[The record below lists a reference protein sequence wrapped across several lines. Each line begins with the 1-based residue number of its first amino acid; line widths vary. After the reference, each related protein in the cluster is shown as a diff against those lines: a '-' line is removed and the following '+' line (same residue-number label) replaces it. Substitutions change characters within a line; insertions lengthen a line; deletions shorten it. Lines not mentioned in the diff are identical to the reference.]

1 MKISLNWLN
10 DYLESELESE
20 EISEILTNIG
30 LEVEKIL
37 PYETIK
43 GGLDGIYAGKVLTC
57 SKHPNA
63 DRLKVTTIDMGGK
76 EILEIVC
83 GAPNIDKGQ
92 IVPVAKVG
100 SKIYT
105 NDGDEIKIKKSKIRD
120 VVSNGMVC
128 AEDEIG
134 LGNSHDGIMI
144 LDKDIIPGTPLSQ
157 IFKIKKDNI
166 FEIGLTP
173 NRCDAMSHYGVARDL
188 KAYLDLNNIK
198 SRITLPSTGNF
209 ESIPL
214 DENFRITIDDNIKC
228 PFYSGLIIKNIKV
241 SNSSKNIQD
250 KLMSIGLKPINNVVD
265 ITNYVMHEIGQPLHA
280 FDFDKIDNISV
291 KSLKSNTEFKTLDQ
305 SIIKLN
311 NEDLMICSNDR
322 PLCLAGIYGGFD
334 SGVND
339 STTNIFLESAI
350 FDSISIRKSSKR
362 HQLYTDASYRYER
375 GVDPEKVIY
384 ALKRAANIIK
394 EDNPE
399 CIISD
404 IIIEDNLK
412 LNDKS
417 IYLRYKR
424 LDDIIGKQISKE
436 NITQI
441 LNSLDFEIKGHSE
454 DGLNLISPQYRHDVT
469 REIDVIEEILRV
481 YGYNNVEIGS
491 KLTINMPKSIGNNI
505 GKNESLISNQLIGIG
520 FNEVINNSICSPSE
534 NKKYDNKSV
543 NIINPQ
549 GVELSN
555 LRLSLIPNLLE
566 TIKHNINRQNRNIK
580 IFEFGKVYH
589 EKDKSYTESNELIIG
604 LTGEVFDEN
613 WMTEFDTKNNYYFL
627 KGVISNILNSI
638 GIINF
643 TFNLV
648 EDDLYHFKNE
658 IKKGKLN
665 IGSIG
670 ELGSSYLKEF
680 SIDQKIFICNLKL
693 DLIKSTSNKVKY
705 SEISKYPSSR
715 RDISMI
721 LDNEVS
727 FDQIKK
733 LSFDLENKV
742 LKDVNLF
749 DEYKD
754 SKIGKGKKSFAI
766 SFIFNDSKKT
776 LTDQLIDKIMAKLI
790 KGFVDDFKAEIRD
803 K

>member
-1 MKISLNWLN
+1 
-10 DYLESELESE
+10 
-20 EISEILTNIG
+20 
-30 LEVEKIL
+30 
-37 PYETIK
+37 
-43 GGLDGIYAGKVLTC
+43 
-57 SKHPNA
+57 
-63 DRLKVTTIDMGGK
+63 
-76 EILEIVC
+76 
-83 GAPNIDKGQ
+83 
-92 IVPVAKVG
+92 
-100 SKIYT
+100 
-105 NDGDEIKIKKSKIRD
+105 
-120 VVSNGMVC
+120 
-128 AEDEIG
+128 
-134 LGNSHDGIMI
+134 
-144 LDKDIIPGTPLSQ
+144 
-157 IFKIKKDNI
+157 
-166 FEIGLTP
+166 
-173 NRCDAMSHYGVARDL
+173 
-188 KAYLDLNNIK
+188 
-198 SRITLPSTGNF
+198 
-209 ESIPL
+209 
-214 DENFRITIDDNIKC
+214 
-228 PFYSGLIIKNIKV
+228 
-241 SNSSKNIQD
+241 
-250 KLMSIGLKPINNVVD
+250 
-265 ITNYVMHEIGQPLHA
+265 
-280 FDFDKIDNISV
+280 
-291 KSLKSNTEFKTLDQ
+291 
-305 SIIKLN
+305 
-311 NEDLMICSNDR
+311 
-322 PLCLAGIYGGFD
+322 
-334 SGVND
+334 
-339 STTNIFLESAI
+339 
-350 FDSISIRKSSKR
+350 
-362 HQLYTDASYRYER
+362 
-375 GVDPEKVIY
+375 
-384 ALKRAANIIK
+384 
-394 EDNPE
+394 
-399 CIISD
+399 
-404 IIIEDNLK
+404 
-412 LNDKS
+412 
-417 IYLRYKR
+417 
-424 LDDIIGKQISKE
+424 
-436 NITQI
+436 
-441 LNSLDFEIKGHSE
+441 
-454 DGLNLISPQYRHDVT
+454 
-469 REIDVIEEILRV
+469 
-481 YGYNNVEIGS
+481 
-491 KLTINMPKSIGNNI
+491 MPKSIGNNI
-505 GKNESLISNQLIGIG
+505 GKNESLISNQLVGIG

-613 WMTEFDTKNNYYFL
+613 WMTEFDKKNNYYFL

-721 LDNEVS
+721 LDNEIS